1 MNKTG
6 SKIVLLSLLI
16 SFFIFNAN
24 SQQDDR
30 HFEVSKNLN
39 IFNSIFKEL
48 NLFYVDSIQSK
59 DLIELGVRSMLR
71 SLDPYTEYIP
81 EDKMPEFKFMITGE
95 YAGIGAIIVYRDG
108 KILIVDPYEGMPA
121 ANNGLRVGD
130 ELLEIDG
137 VSMEGKNSSDA
148 SEKLKGP
155 ANTKVKIKFLRAGEK
170 NPRTVEIERKLI
182 HVNPVTYYGVV
193 KDSVGYI
200 ALSSF
205 TDGCFQVVRDAF
217 EDLRENK
224 GIKSLI
230 LDLRDNGGGSMEE
243 ALQILNM
250 FVPKGKVLLTM
261 KGRTKQM
268 ERVSRAT
275 QNPVDTVM
283 PLAVMINEGSASA
296 SEIVAGALQDLDR
309 AVIVGRRSF
318 GKGLVQTPREL
329 PFNGQLKVTTY
340 KYYIPSGRCVQA
352 IDYAHRDSR
361 GYADRIPDSLT
372 SVFYTE
378 KGRLVRDGGG
388 ITPDFTVEEVKT
400 PNIYY
405 YMEADGTLMDFV
417 VQWRI
422 KHPKIDSPSGFALT
436 EQDYNDFKEFV
447 KGKDFK
453 YDRQSEKALASL
465 KELMEFEGYM
475 TAASE
480 EFKALEQKLQPDLDR
495 DFEMY
500 KERLS
505 KLLAM
510 EIMRQY
516 YYAKGVLIYTLR
528 DDNDLDK
535 TIEVLDNLSLYHKT
549 LSEYTFTK
557 AFIDH

>member
-1 MNKTG
+1 MNKIG

-16 SFFIFNAN
+16 SLFTFNAN
-24 SQQDDR
+24 SQQSDDQQ
-30 HFEVSKNLN
+30 FEVSKNLN

-59 DLIELGVRSMLR
+59 DLIELGVRAMLR
-71 SLDPYTEYIP
+71 SLDPYTEYFP
-81 EDKMPEFKFMITGE
+81 EDKVPEFKFMITGE
-95 YAGIGAIIVYRDG
+95 YAGIGAIITYRDG
-108 KILIVDPYEGMPA
+108 KIMIVDPYEGMPA
-121 ANNGLRVGD
+121 ATNGLQVGD

-155 ANTKVKIKFLRAGEK
+155 ANTKVKIKFLRVGEK
-170 NPRTVEIERKLI
+170 NPRTIEIERKLI
-182 HVNPVTYYGVV
+182 HVNPITYYGVM
-193 KDSVGYI
+193 KDSIGYI

-205 TDGCFQVVRDAF
+205 TDGCFQTVRSAF
-217 EDLRENK
+217 EDLKKNK

-250 FVPKGKVLLTM
+250 FVPKGKILLTRR
-261 KGRTKQM
+261 GRIKQM

-309 AVIVGRRSF
+309 AVILGRRSF
-318 GKGLVQTPREL
+318 GKGLVQASREL
-329 PFNGQLKVTTY
+329 PFNGQLKVTID

-361 GYADRIPDSLT
+361 GYAERIPDSLT
-372 SVFYTE
+372 TVFYTE
-378 KGRLVRDGGG
+378 KGRPVRDGGG
-388 ITPDFTVEEVKT
+388 VTPDFPVTEVKT

-417 VQWRI
+417 VQWRV
-422 KHPKIDSPSGFALT
+422 KHPKIGSPSDFILT

-475 TAASE
+475 TTASE

-505 KLLAM
+505 ELLAM

-516 YYAKGVLIYTLR
+516 YHAKGVLVYTLR
-528 DDNDLDK
+528 DDDDLNK
-535 TIEVLDNLSLYHKT
+535 TIEVLNDRSLYYNV
-549 LSEYTFTK
+549 LSGK
-557 AFIDH
+557 